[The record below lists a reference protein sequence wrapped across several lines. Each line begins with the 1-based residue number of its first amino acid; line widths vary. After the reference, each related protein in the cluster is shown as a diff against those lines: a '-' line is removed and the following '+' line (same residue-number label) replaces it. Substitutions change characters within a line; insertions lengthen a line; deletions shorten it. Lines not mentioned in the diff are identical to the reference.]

1 MPFSLFA
8 NKNIHTEEI
17 RIFREVNPTG
27 VVHTLLTT
35 FPTYVRSTPTIY
47 VFETKDLIV
56 GSDNVMAF
64 LKERAPKKE
73 KAVRT
78 PRVLVKDRVQT
89 PEPEDSSTNTDL
101 APRASVLAPV
111 KKEPVPPISVE
122 TTEKKTVEGPVVP
135 TYTVENTVP
144 KVDADE
150 KPKPE
155 AAVEPLKK
163 TRKRT
168 SRAKKVTED
177 ASS

>member
-1 MPFSLFA
+1 MSFSLFA

-73 KAVRT
+73 KTVRT

-89 PEPEDSSTNTDL
+89 PEPEVSSTNADL

-111 KKEPVPPISVE
+111 KKEPVPPVSDE
-122 TTEKKTVEGPVVP
+122 TAEKKTVEAPAVP
-135 TYTVENTVP
+135 TYTVENTVV
-144 KVDADE
+144 KDVVDE

-155 AAVEPLKK
+155 AEVEPLKK

-168 SRAKKVTED
+168 SRAKKITED